1 MRARFLVPAS
11 LLALAAAVAAFA
23 AGPVPAGPFPVG
35 ESIHRLPLRGAGVD
49 HVNFLV
55 YIPPSYARAP
65 RIRYPLI
72 VYLHGTEQRG
82 DNPGRLREVARMTFV
97 DANAT
102 LPFIA
107 VFPQCPSNA
116 YWAPGP
122 LKAVIDSLEQ
132 ALRIDTDRIYLTG
145 FSLGGYGTWQT
156 AAALPDLFAAI
167 APLCGMSDIPDV
179 PRLRDIPVWAFHGA
193 LDQNVPLA
201 ESQKMTEA
209 LRSAGGN
216 VRLTVYPQFA
226 HEIWAITYRDS
237 RLYLWF
243 LAQKRGGESAGAGA
257 ESASA
262 GEDALPALPAAS
274 LLTSSE
280 GSPSPQRPAPAP
292 GS

>member
-1 MRARFLVPAS
+1 MQARSLVCAAV
-11 LLALAAAVAAFA
+11 LALAAAVGAFA
-23 AGPVPAGPFPVG
+23 AGPGPAASFPVG
-35 ESIHRLPLRGAGVD
+35 ESIHRLRLRGVGAD
-49 HVNFLV
+49 HLNYLI

-65 RIRYPLI
+65 KIRYPLI

-82 DNPGRLREVARMTFV
+82 DNPERLREVARMTVV

-122 LKAVIDSLEQ
+122 LKAMIDSLEQ
-132 ALRIDTDRIYLTG
+132 ALRVDTDRIYLTG

-201 ESQKMTEA
+201 ESEKMTEA

-243 LAQKRGGESAGAGA
+243 LAQKRGVESAPAGS

-262 GEDALPALPAAS
+262 
-274 LLTSSE
+274 
-280 GSPSPQRPAPAP
+280 PAPRAP
-292 GS
+292 DEG